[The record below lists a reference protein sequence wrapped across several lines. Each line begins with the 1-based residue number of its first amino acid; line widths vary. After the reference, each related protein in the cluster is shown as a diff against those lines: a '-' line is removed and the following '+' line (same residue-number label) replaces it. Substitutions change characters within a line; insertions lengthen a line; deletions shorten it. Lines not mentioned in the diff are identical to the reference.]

1 MNWLKRHSNGVFVIA
16 EAGINHNGDMRLVK
30 ALIDVAVEAKAD
42 AIKFQTFQ
50 TKNLLIK
57 NAPKARYQRKTTN
70 SKESQYN
77 MLKRVELSK
86 GQHLEIISYCKE
98 KDIAFISTPF
108 EEQSADLLEELDVPL
123 FKIPSG
129 EITNLR
135 FLEHVARKS
144 KPIIIST
151 GMSFLSEVEKAVQII
166 LKNGCHQV
174 ALLHCVSNYPASEK
188 DANLKAMH
196 TMKQAFQLPV
206 GYSDHTIGVEVTLAA
221 VALGAQI
228 IEKHFTLDKN
238 LPGPDHQASLEP
250 GELKQL
256 IKAIRRVEIALG
268 DGLKKPATS
277 EMENQAT
284 IRKSLFFKSSFA
296 AGTKVT
302 AEMIEAKRPAIGYPP
317 ERLVEILGQELTYDV
332 ERDTPVS
339 WKILK

>member
-1 MNWLKRHSNGVFVIA
+1 
-16 EAGINHNGDMRLVK
+16 
-30 ALIDVAVEAKAD
+30 
-42 AIKFQTFQ
+42 
-50 TKNLLIK
+50 
-57 NAPKARYQRKTTN
+57 
-70 SKESQYN
+70 
-77 MLKRVELSK
+77 
-86 GQHLEIISYCKE
+86 
-98 KDIAFISTPF
+98 
-108 EEQSADLLEELDVPL
+108 
-123 FKIPSG
+123 
-129 EITNLR
+129 
-135 FLEHVARKS
+135 
-144 KPIIIST
+144 
-151 GMSFLSEVEKAVQII
+151 MSFLSEVEKAVQII
-166 LKNGCHQV
+166 LENGCHQV

-268 DGLKKPATS
+268 DGLKKPAPS